1 MAALLSGC
9 HTKRVTCQYGAP
21 QKQIEKQEAEIQ
33 RQKEEEELQRVEQLR
48 IQDSIRAAQDLPPVP
63 DIPVCKYG
71 PPGGN
76 W

>member
-9 HTKRVTCQYGAP
+9 HTKRVTCKYGAP

-33 RQKEEEELQRVEQLR
+33 RQKEEEELQRLEQQRL
-48 IQDSIRAAQDLPPVP
+48 QDSIRAAQDLPPVP